1 MGIGIL
7 AGITLCGPAAQA
19 ATGLTATLSTQ
30 PIYVDGQQ
38 VSMTAYGIAGNN
50 YVKLRDIGEAV
61 GFNVYWDGSAVQIES
76 GQPYTGEPPT
86 EPAIMEESV
95 QATIWALRDTYPTNT
110 YYGDFYRSY
119 SNGPYGMAP
128 DHCAGWAPCA
138 ATPPSVTCHGG
149 GSPTRV
155 GRISAPAT

>member
-1 MGIGIL
+1 M
-7 AGITLCGPAAQA
+7 
-19 ATGLTATLSTQ
+19 
-30 PIYVDGQQ
+30 
-38 VSMTAYGIAGNN
+38 
-50 YVKLRDIGEAV
+50 

-86 EPAIMEESV
+86 EPALTEATV

-128 DHCAGWAPCA
+128 THCAGWATLYSDA
-138 ATPPSVTCHGG
+138 AFGDLPWRKIYNPSWESIRAGDLIRFNTESSGHVVVVLDKTDEYILVTESGTNTKARWGG
-149 GSPTRV
+149 QYYRWWLEEQSGYACFTRY
-155 GRISAPAT
+155 PQ